1 MAVQGVGYFQLQKP
15 DGSEIYYSRDG
26 SFRLDNQGRLV
37 NLDGYLV
44 MPNITV
50 PPNATGTLK
59 VNPNGTITML
69 NADLNNEVELGY
81 IQIVSFPNENGL
93 LPQGKNLYAASSTSG
108 LPTMGNPGTL
118 GLGALTQGFLE
129 MSNVKPIEEMV
140 ALIATQRAY
149 EQATRV
155 MEAANQ
161 MLGQTSNIRT

>member
-1 MAVQGVGYFQLQKP
+1 
-15 DGSEIYYSRDG
+15 
-26 SFRLDNQGRLV
+26 
-37 NLDGYLV
+37 
-44 MPNITV
+44 
-50 PPNATGTLK
+50 
-59 VNPNGTITML
+59 
-69 NADLNNEVELGY
+69 
-81 IQIVSFPNENGL
+81 
-93 LPQGKNLYAASSTSG
+93 
-108 LPTMGNPGTL
+108 L